1 LQGLTPDQYYQQA
14 FNTLTP
20 PGRYR
25 DMILQR
31 LGTPG
36 AWAGTHGDIAPYL
49 AAIAFGLNITI
60 IARGDGRH
68 YIDTRSS
75 RGITLVNVPS
85 YWHATATA
93 TPAQAQDLD
102 LDLAQAQ
109 VLAALPRPAGT
120 TAAHALDQTL
130 ARIQH
135 TATSAADR
143 NLARNLRTVVA
154 YSPSKGPRT
163 PPTGH
168 RCPCPATRRQHGR
181 PEPGAQ
187 PARGRG
193 VSRRRA
199 GSLQQP
205 MTTPWRE

>member
-1 LQGLTPDQYYQQA
+1 VPGDPDPVNLA
-14 FNTLTP
+14 NWLHNRKSGNTAPRRARRIMDAL
-20 PGRYR
+20 GIRYA
-25 DMILQR
+25 DQ
-31 LGTPG
+31 P
-36 AWAGTHGDIAPYL
+36 AEP
-49 AAIAFGLNITI
+49 
-60 IARGDGRH
+60 AR
-68 YIDTRSS
+68 
-75 RGITLVNVPS
+75 
-85 YWHATATA
+85 
-93 TPAQAQDLD
+93 AQAQARD
-102 LDLAQAQ
+102 LDLA
-109 VLAALPRPAGT
+109 LAALPRPAGT
-120 TAAHALDQTL
+120 AAAAGLDQTL

>member
-109 VLAALPRPAGT
+109 VLAPLPRPAGT

-130 ARIQH
+130 ARLQQN
-135 TATSAADR
+135 AAILTDR
-143 NLARNLRTVVA
+143 NMARSLRAAVTYFAIKGTVNA
-154 YSPSKGPRT
+154 PGGR
-163 PPTGH
+163 
-168 RCPCPATRRQHGR
+168 RRPCPVTRTR
-181 PEPGAQ
+181 
-187 PARGRG
+187 
-193 VSRRRA
+193 
-199 GSLQQP
+199 
-205 MTTPWRE
+205 